1 MKTEA
6 SFWVDEAE
14 FYHDKNGLM
23 VGGPASV
30 YHQYMDPNNFTRATL
45 RTVVHGQTE
54 ESAKGPREIEA
65 ETFMLID

>member
-1 MKTEA
+1 
-6 SFWVDEAE
+6 
-14 FYHDKNGLM
+14 M

-30 YHQYMDPNNFTRATL
+30 YHQYMDPNNFTRATV